1 VIAMPTEDEIKRK
14 MLEQRMGEQ
23 QQAAAVQQQS
33 MQQQAA
39 AEEMLKKLMN
49 DVLEPDARERLANVK
64 MVKPELA
71 MQLEMYLAQVYQSG
85 QLQGKKIS
93 DGQLK
98 DILMKITQKHE
109 TTIKRI

>member
-1 VIAMPTEDEIKRK
+1 MITMPTEEEIKRK
-14 MLEQRMGEQ
+14 MLEQRLGEQ
-23 QQAAAVQQQS
+23 QQAAAVQQQAAT
-33 MQQQAA
+33 QQA
-39 AEEMLKKLMN
+39 EQMLKKMMS

-85 QLQGKKIS
+85 QLQGKKLS
-93 DGQLK
+93 DEQLK